1 MKNILIILL
10 VVFITPILS
19 GQQTPGKK
27 QSENIVVMGATAHLG
42 NGEVIENSIIAFEN
56 GKFTI
61 VANQAIGQG
70 FDGYKIIK
78 ADGKHLY
85 PGFIAPN
92 TQIGLKEID
101 AVRATRDSREIGS
114 LNPNIRSIIAY
125 NTDSKVTP
133 TVRSNGV
140 LLAQVVPQGST
151 IPGTSSV
158 VQLDAWNW
166 EDAIVKVDD
175 AIHLNWPSMFT
186 RSWRDGGAIKK
197 NEKYDKEI
205 KKLESLFSEVVAYSK
220 KGNSKKQNLKLE
232 AMKGLLNGDKKLF
245 INVNFVKS
253 ITAAIL
259 FAEKFNIKPVIIGG
273 RDSYMIAEFLKKHN
287 VPVILK
293 NTQSLPRRDD
303 DAIDQPFKTPGVLEK
318 AGVLFGLSIGG
329 AWEQRNLLFQAGQ
342 CIPYGLDK
350 EAAVQAIT
358 LNNARIMGI
367 DENFGSIE
375 AGKSATFFI
384 CKGDVFDMR
393 TSKVQQAFI
402 DGREI
407 DLNNK
412 QKELYNKFKAK
423 YEGDGDGKR

>member
-1 MKNILIILL
+1 MRNIFILL
-10 VVFITPILS
+10 LTVFITPILKA
-19 GQQTPGKK
+19 QQTPAKK
-27 QSENIVVMGATAHLG
+27 QSENVVVMGATAHLG
-42 NGEVIENSIIAFEN
+42 NGEVIENSIVAFEN
-56 GKFTI
+56 GKFAI
-61 VANQAIGQG
+61 VANQSIGQG
-70 FDGYKIIK
+70 FDGYKVIE
-78 ADGKHLY
+78 AEGKHLY

-140 LLAQVVPQGST
+140 LIAQVVPQGST
-151 IPGTSSV
+151 IPGTSSI

-166 EDAIVKVDD
+166 EDAIIKEDD
-175 AIHLNWPSMFT
+175 AIYLNWPSMFS
-186 RSWRDGGAIKK
+186 RDWRNHGAIKK
-197 NEKYDKEI
+197 NEKYGDEV
-205 KKLESLFSEVVAYSK
+205 KKLESLFGEAIAYSK
-220 KGNSKKQNLKLE
+220 KGKAKKQNLKFE
-232 AMKGLLNGDKKLF
+232 AMKGLFDGNKKLF

-253 ITAAIL
+253 ISAAVL
-259 FAEKFNIKPVIIGG
+259 FAEKFDLTPVIIGG
-273 RDSYMIAEFLKKHN
+273 RDSYMIADFLKKHN

-293 NTQSLPRRDD
+293 NTQSLPRRED
-303 DAIDQPFKTPGVLEK
+303 DAIDQPFKTPAVLEK
-318 AGVLFGLSIGG
+318 AGVLYGLSIEG
-329 AWEQRNLLFQAGQ
+329 AWQQRNLPFQAGQ

-350 EAAVQAIT
+350 EAAVRAIT
-358 LNNARIMGI
+358 LNNAKIMGI
-367 DENFGSIE
+367 EDSVGSIE
-375 AGKSATFFI
+375 EGKSATFFI

-412 QKELYNKFKAK
+412 QKDLYNKFKAK
-423 YEGDGDGKR
+423 YENN

>member
-1 MKNILIILL
+1 MRNIYILL
-10 VVFITPILS
+10 LIAFIIPNLKA
-19 GQQTPGKK
+19 QQTPAKK
-27 QSENIVVMGATAHLG
+27 QAERIVIMGATAHLG
-42 NGEVIENSIIAFEN
+42 NGQIIENSIIAFED
-56 GKFTI
+56 GKFST

-70 FDGYKIIK
+70 FDGYKIIE
-78 ADGKHLY
+78 ATGKHLY

-92 TQIGLKEID
+92 TQLGLKEID

-140 LLAQVVPQGST
+140 LIAQVVPQGST
-151 IPGTSSV
+151 IPGTSSI

-166 EDAIVKVDD
+166 EDAIIKEDD
-175 AIHLNWPSMFT
+175 AIYLNWPSMFS
-186 RSWRDGGAIKK
+186 RDWRNHGAIKK
-197 NEKYDKEI
+197 NEKYEKEV
-205 KKLESLFSEVVAYSK
+205 KKLESLFTEASVYSNK
-220 KGNSKKQNLKLE
+220 TNTKKQNLKLD
-232 AMKGLLNGDKKLF
+232 AMRGLFDEKKKLF

-253 ITAAIL
+253 ITAAVL
-259 FAEKFNIKPVIIGG
+259 FAEKFDIKPVIIGG
-273 RDSYMIAEFLKKHN
+273 RDSYMITDFLKKHN
-287 VPVILK
+287 VSVILK
-293 NTQSLPRRDD
+293 NTQSLPRRED

-318 AGVLFGLSIGG
+318 AGILYGLSIGG
-329 AWEQRNLLFQAGQ
+329 AWEQRNLPFQAGQ
-342 CIPYGLDK
+342 CIAYGLDK

-358 LNNARIMGI
+358 LNNAKILGI
-367 DENFGSIE
+367 DKSVGSIE
-375 AGKSATFFI
+375 EGKSATFFI

-412 QKELYNKFKAK
+412 QKDLYNKFKAK
-423 YEGDGDGKR
+423 YEKR

>member
-1 MKNILIILL
+1 MKNIILIFL
-10 VVFITPILS
+10 VTLFASNIQA
-19 GQQTPGKK
+19 QQTPGKK

-56 GKFTI
+56 GKFTL
-61 VANQAIGQG
+61 VANQSIGQG
-70 FDGYKIIK
+70 FDGYKVIQ
-78 ADGKHLY
+78 AEGKHLY

-140 LLAQVVPQGST
+140 LIAQVVPQGST
-151 IPGTSSV
+151 IPGSSSI

-166 EDAIVKVDD
+166 EDAIIKEDD
-175 AIHLNWPSMFT
+175 AIYLNWPSMFS
-186 RSWRDGGAIKK
+186 RDWRNHGAIKK
-197 NEKYDKEI
+197 NDKYRDEV
-205 KKLESLFSEVVAYSK
+205 KKLESLFSEAFAYSNK
-220 KGNSKKQNLKLE
+220 TNTKKQNLKLD
-232 AMKGLLNGDKKLF
+232 AMKSLFDGNKKLY

-253 ITAAIL
+253 ITAAVL
-259 FAEKFNIKPVIIGG
+259 FAEKFDITPVIIGG
-273 RDSYMIAEFLKKHN
+273 RDSYMITDFLKKHN
-287 VPVILK
+287 VSVILK
-293 NTQSLPRRDD
+293 NTQSLPRRED

-318 AGVLFGLSIGG
+318 AGILYGLSIGG
-329 AWEQRNLLFQAGQ
+329 AWEQRNLPFQAGQ

-350 EAAVQAIT
+350 ESAVRAIT
-358 LNNARIMGI
+358 LNNAKIMGI
-367 DENFGSIE
+367 DKMVGSIE
-375 AGKSATFFI
+375 EGKSATFFI

-412 QKELYNKFKAK
+412 QKDLYNKFKAK
-423 YEGDGDGKR
+423 YEEDSKR